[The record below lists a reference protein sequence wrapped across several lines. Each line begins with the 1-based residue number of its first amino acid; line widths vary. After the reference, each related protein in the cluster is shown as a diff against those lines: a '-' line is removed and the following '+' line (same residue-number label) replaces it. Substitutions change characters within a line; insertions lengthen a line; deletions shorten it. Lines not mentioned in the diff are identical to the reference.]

1 MQATFS
7 TLFLKTSLFSSLQ
20 ELLELHYYW
29 SIHFDQFRMY
39 LLYWLI
45 TSSLKKTNINFK
57 IKIYSLTFEISLS
70 DSSCK
75 ECTGKGIGNSSD
87 SKIKPVVKFSGLA
100 EENNNNSL
108 KRIYHVLFFTA
119 EKIKNKKMNYKE
131 YAMLICLIC

>member
-45 TSSLKKTNINFK
+45 TSSLKITNIDFK
-57 IKIYSLTFEISLS
+57 KSILSPLRFHSQIVLVRNAPVKGLVTVPIVKSNRWWSSPVWPKKTITTLWREYTMYCSLQ
-70 DSSCK
+70 
-75 ECTGKGIGNSSD
+75 
-87 SKIKPVVKFSGLA
+87 
-100 EENNNNSL
+100 L
-108 KRIYHVLFFTA
+108 K
-119 EKIKNKKMNYKE
+119 KIKNKKINYKE
-131 YAMLICLIC
+131 YAMLICLIY